1 MIEMKAI
8 RSATVFLGIVLLA
21 IACGTEKTSGPTTL
35 DNTAYPSTIGTEWV
49 YERINEYWDI
59 HDTIAIALERDS
71 VAPDGAWIGVASFKI
86 NGLDRQRRYLRIQ
99 SDTIEWYVHALGQS
113 GFYLLERYILPMEP
127 GDKWKMLDA
136 YRAYDT
142 MYVLDRNAVSVPFGT
157 FSRTYHLNRLMT
169 DSATGAIQLDDEQY
183 FAPGYGI
190 VKRRTN
196 DTQSEDIWELIDF
209 TTPE

>member
-1 MIEMKAI
+1 MPRKLHTTLIPVA
-8 RSATVFLGIVLLA
+8 AVVVLA

-49 YERINEYWDI
+49 YERINQEWNMQ
-59 HDTIAIALERDS
+59 DTLTITLERDS
-71 VAPDGAWIGVASFKI
+71 IAPDGVRIGIASFEV
-86 NGLDRQRRYLRIQ
+86 NGVRRQTRFLRIAG
-99 SDTIEWYVHALGQS
+99 DTIEWYVHALGQS

-136 YRAYDT
+136 FRAYDT

-183 FAPGYGI
+183 YAPGYGI
-190 VKRRTN
+190 VKRRT
-196 DTQSEDIWELIDF
+196 DDMQSEDLWELIDF
-209 TTPE
+209 N